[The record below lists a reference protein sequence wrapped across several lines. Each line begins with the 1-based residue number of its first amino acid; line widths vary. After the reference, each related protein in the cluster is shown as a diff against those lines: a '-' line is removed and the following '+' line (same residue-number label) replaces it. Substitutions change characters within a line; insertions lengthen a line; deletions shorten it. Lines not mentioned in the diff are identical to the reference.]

1 METQCRSMYHLCLFR
16 YDRGSVREYLAGHG
30 NDLTQKTDEGDG
42 GDEGDLARRQRLRDE
57 REVVPDVDQ
66 DQHEHGVSRGNSELV
81 ERVEQ
86 IGLVFAEDELE
97 VDAVAL
103 VDVDVDSPEPQ
114 LETIE
119 HLETQ
124 KTPERLHL
132 DACERDGE
140 LDGDHNE
147 TARVGCS

>member
-16 YDRGSVREYLAGHG
+16 YDRGSVCEYLAGHR
-30 NDLTQKTDEGDG
+30 NNLTQKTDEGDG
-42 GDEGDLARRQRLRDE
+42 GDEGDLSRRQRLR
-57 REVVPDVDQ
+57 
-66 DQHEHGVSRGNSELV
+66 GVSRGNSELV

-114 LETIE
+114 LETVE
-119 HLETQ
+119 HLEAQ

-132 DACERDGE
+132 DA
-140 LDGDHNE
+140 
-147 TARVGCS
+147 